1 MAYLCDLFKKRRARF
16 DDLQLVFVQA
26 GTKATMTRLKWSDLS
41 RGARRCKDPQCA
53 LSEGRNA
60 FCAASSWYGSQTAT
74 QASGSGYRDHPAK
87 RGPSKHDHQTGP
99 PCKDDTAGRDITSD
113 ASASPQT
120 PPVSCKD
127 MHVSAVSTEA
137 ANGICVPGGNT
148 AAIPSSP
155 DDHPSPKQFLLV
167 GHVMRPLAYRTSNL
181 AQVSPPCSGS
191 GVRFSEI
198 DEICNNVRSCERAG
212 DHAPSISMIP
222 TNLGTTA
229 VASVALLAT
238 LSQGAPAGMMSA
250 FNKRSD
256 ALKFDFGNEKV
267 RGVNLGGWFVLE
279 PWITPSI
286 FEATPDNVVDEYTFG
301 QTLGQTEGRNRLEQ
315 HWNSWITADDFAE
328 MKSFG
333 LNFVRIPIGYWSITP
348 NEGDPYIQ
356 GAYDHL
362 GNALDWANDNGI
374 KVLIDLHGA
383 VGSQNGVYRP
393 RTNKQRPE
401 TDAID
406 IGFDNSGRRG
416 GIGWTQG
423 DSISQTHKA
432 LNKIRDDHASH
443 PAVAAIELINE
454 PMGPSLNM
462 DTVRQFYMD
471 GWGDLESSNVAI
483 TFHDAFEGVNSWN
496 NWGSGMWA
504 LLLDTHH
511 YEVFDAGSLQMGI
524 QDHLNTACDFGKAM
538 ATNNKWTIA
547 GEWAGAMTDCAQ
559 WLNGRGIGARYDGTY
574 YNNGQGSSYIG
585 SCDGKYD
592 GTVAGLGEADHNN
605 IKSFIEAQIVAFEKA
620 AGWIFWT
627 WKNENAPEWHFQNL
641 TRAGLVPQ
649 PLSAASKSLQR
660 CHGC

>member
-1 MAYLCDLFKKRRARF
+1 MISTYLC
-16 DDLQLVFVQA
+16 
-26 GTKATMTRLKWSDLS
+26 
-41 RGARRCKDPQCA
+41 
-53 LSEGRNA
+53 
-60 FCAASSWYGSQTAT
+60 
-74 QASGSGYRDHPAK
+74 
-87 RGPSKHDHQTGP
+87 
-99 PCKDDTAGRDITSD
+99 
-113 ASASPQT
+113 
-120 PPVSCKD
+120 
-127 MHVSAVSTEA
+127 
-137 ANGICVPGGNT
+137 
-148 AAIPSSP
+148 
-155 DDHPSPKQFLLV
+155 
-167 GHVMRPLAYRTSNL
+167 
-181 AQVSPPCSGS
+181 
-191 GVRFSEI
+191 
-198 DEICNNVRSCERAG
+198 
-212 DHAPSISMIP
+212 
-222 TNLGTTA
+222 TTA
-229 VASVALLAT
+229 VASIALLACF
-238 LSQGAPAGMMSA
+238 SHGAPAGMMSA

-256 ALKFDFGNEKV
+256 SLKFDFGNEKV

-315 HWNSWITADDFAE
+315 HWNTWITADDFAE
-328 MKSFG
+328 MKRIG
-333 LNFVRIPIGYWSITP
+333 LNFVRIPIGYWSIMP
-348 NEGDPYIQ
+348 NDGDPYIQ

-362 GNALDWANDNGI
+362 SNALDWANDNGL

-383 VGSQNGVYRP
+383 PGSQN
-393 RTNKQRPE
+393 
-401 TDAID
+401 
-406 IGFDNSGRRG
+406 GFDNSGCRG
-416 GIGWTQG
+416 GADWTQG
-423 DSISQTHKA
+423 DSVSQTLSA

-443 PAVAAIELINE
+443 PAVAAIELLNE

-471 GWGDLESSNVAI
+471 GWGNLESSNVAI

-496 NWGSGMWA
+496 DWGSGMWS
-504 LLLDTHH
+504 LMLDTHH
-511 YEVFDAGSLQMGI
+511 YEVFDTGI
-524 QDHLNTACDFGKAM
+524 EDHVSSACAFGQSM

-605 IKSFIEAQIVAFEKA
+605 IKSFIEAQMVAFEKA

-649 PLSAASKSLQR
+649 PFSAASTAV
-660 CHGC
+660 CG